1 MKFMCIGN
9 CAAWT
14 IEYSAYF
21 FHYHIIQL
29 MKNPVEI
36 RKLVMQRLHEA
47 EILFS
52 HGKSDGAFYLAGY
65 AAELSLKAKI
75 CERLGIPNLLDDSFS
90 DPGETKGI
98 HEIRRSIR
106 THNLLT
112 LLILGGLKSR
122 FDSEK
127 ATNVTLS
134 TASSLLLSA
143 WDEKARYKPCGHF
156 QERDVARIIE
166 LLSDAN
172 GLLKWIERH

>member
-1 MKFMCIGN
+1 
-9 CAAWT
+9 
-14 IEYSAYF
+14 
-21 FHYHIIQL
+21 

-36 RKLVMQRLHEA
+36 RKLARQRLHEA

-90 DPGETKGI
+90 DPGVTKGV
-98 HEIRRSIR
+98 HEIRRSFR

-122 FDSEK
+122 FDMEK
-127 ATNVTLS
+127 ASNVALS

-143 WDEKARYKPCGHF
+143 WDEQARYKPCGHF

-166 LLSDAN
+166 LLSDKN
-172 GLLKWIERH
+172 GLMSWIEQH